1 MPLSGI
7 RVIEFCHMVMGPT
20 CGMILG
26 DLGADVIKVEPLSGD
41 TTRRLEHNGAGFFAS
56 YNRNKRSI
64 ALDLKSPR
72 GIEAAKKLA
81 TGADV
86 VIENFRPG
94 ALEKLGLGYTEL
106 SRNNPGLIYC
116 SLKGFLEGPYANR
129 TALDEVVQMMA
140 GLAYMTGPEGRP
152 LRAGA
157 SVIDIM
163 GGMFGVIG
171 IQAALVE
178 RARTGKGKEVKAALF
193 ETTVHVVAQHMLQFA
208 ATGMP
213 SIPMPE
219 SARAWAVYDTFE
231 TKDAKHVFIGI
242 VSDKQWKLFCEA
254 FRRKDL
260 LNDPSL
266 ATNNLRSVAR
276 NRLQPVLQK
285 LFSTITQADLMA
297 ICERIGLPFAPITK
311 PHELFEDPHLQ
322 QSGNLLDITLPNGR
336 RKAQVP
342 GLPLTLDGRRTEI
355 RYDLPEVNEHGREIL
370 EELGYSKLEI
380 NEIFSTMGQT
390 ELD

>member
-1 MPLSGI
+1 MALKGI

-26 DLGADVIKVEPLSGD
+26 DLGANVIKVEPLSGD
-41 TTRRLEHNGAGFFAS
+41 TTRRLEHGGAGFFAS

-64 ALDLKSPR
+64 ALDLKSPQ
-72 GIEAAKKLA
+72 GLEIAKKLA
-81 TGADV
+81 SGADV
-86 VIENFRPG
+86 VIENYRPG

-106 SRNNPGLIYC
+106 SENNAGLIYC

-171 IQAALVE
+171 IQAALIQ
-178 RARTGKGKEVKAALF
+178 RALTGKGQEVKAALY

-208 ATGMP
+208 TTGVP
-213 SIPMPE
+213 SAPMPE
-219 SARAWAVYDTFE
+219 SARAWAVYDTFV
-231 TKDAKHVFIGI
+231 TKDAKQVFIGI

-266 ATNNLRSVAR
+266 ATNNQRLVAR
-276 NRLQPVLQK
+276 DRIQPLLQK
-285 LFSTITQADLMA
+285 LFSAMTQADLMA

-311 PHELFEDPHLQ
+311 PNELFEDPHLN
-322 QSGNLLDITLPNGR
+322 QSGNLLNITLPHGR
-336 RKAQVP
+336 GKAQVP
-342 GLPLTLDGRRTEI
+342 GLPLTLDGLRTEI
-355 RYDLPEVNEHGREIL
+355 RHDLPEVNEHGREIL
-370 EELGYSKLEI
+370 EELGYSKLQIHEI
-380 NEIFSTMGQT
+380 ISEMGKM
-390 ELD
+390 EHD

>member
-1 MPLSGI
+1 MPLNGI

-41 TTRRLEHNGAGFFAS
+41 ATRQLEHDGAGFFAS

-64 ALDLKSPR
+64 ALDLKSPK
-72 GIEAAKKLA
+72 GLEVAKKLA
-81 TGADV
+81 ISADV

-94 ALEKLGLGYTEL
+94 ALEKLGLGYKEL
-106 SRNNPGLIYC
+106 SKSNSGLIYC

-171 IQAALVE
+171 IQAALVH
-178 RARTGKGKEVKAALF
+178 RAHTGKGQEVKAALY

-208 ATGMP
+208 ATGVP
-213 SIPMPE
+213 SVPMPD
-219 SARAWAVYDTFE
+219 STRAWAIYDTFV
-231 TKDAKHVFIGI
+231 TKDFKQVFIGI

-254 FRRKDL
+254 FKREDL

-266 ATNNLRSVAR
+266 ATNNQRSGAR
-276 NRLQPVLQK
+276 DRVKPVLEK
-285 LFSTITQADLMA
+285 LLSAMTQDDLMA
-297 ICERIGLPFAPITK
+297 ICERRGLPFAPITK
-311 PHELFEDPHLQ
+311 PHELFEDPHLN

-336 RKAQVP
+336 GKAQVP
-342 GLPLTLDGRRTEI
+342 GLPLTLDGLRTKI
-355 RYDLPEVNEHGREIL
+355 RYDLPKVNEHGREIL
-370 EELGYSKLEI
+370 EELGYSKLQI
-380 NEIFSTMGQT
+380 NDMITTMGKM
-390 ELD
+390 ELG